1 MKKIVVLF
9 ATAVVAMAFAAN
21 ASAQLSVGAGY
32 GLASHTRITK
42 TGNTTNKI
50 DPLNMSG
57 FYVNGTYEI
66 NFLSKNWGDLSVAP
80 GLTYAF
86 YGKCISEESY
96 KEEGIT
102 FSEKSSRRDHYL
114 DVPVHV
120 KYAYN
125 VIPGT
130 LKLAAFAGPVFSF
143 GLAATSIE
151 KLEEGNDWIK
161 ARSSLYT
168 GKYVVKSS
176 VSEDNASGD
185 EGDTNYSIFDLK
197 LGVGISATLFEKL
210 DFRVAYNVGLLNRVT
225 EKIDGVKAISHTNV
239 LQIGV
244 AYNF

>member
-32 GLASHTRITK
+32 GLASHTAAIKGDGAKITA
-42 TGNTTNKI
+42 
-50 DPLNMSG
+50 DPTNMSG

-80 GLTYAF
+80 GLTYSF
-86 YGKCISEESY
+86 YGKCLEEESER
-96 KEEGIT
+96 EEGI
-102 FSEKSSRRDHYL
+102 SYQYKNSRRDHYL

-125 VIPGT
+125 VVPGT

-143 GLAATSIE
+143 GLAATDIE
-151 KLEEGNDWIK
+151 KTKLGDEWTK
-161 ARSSLYT
+161 SRSSLYT

-176 VSEDNASGD
+176 AAEENISGD
-185 EGDTNYSIFDLK
+185 DGDTNYSIFDLK

>member
-9 ATAVVAMAFAAN
+9 ATAVVAMAFAAS

-42 TGNTTNKI
+42 TGNTTNTV

-86 YGKCISEESY
+86 YGKCISEEST
-96 KEEGIT
+96 KEDGIS

-143 GLAATSIE
+143 GLSSKTIMR
-151 KLEEGNDWIK
+151 EEYGND
-161 ARSSLYT
+161 YT
-168 GKYVVKSS
+168 VSRLGNYSGKYVVKSS
-176 VSEDNASGD
+176 FAEDNEKGD
-185 EGDTNYSIFDLK
+185 LGDTGYSMFDLK
-197 LGVGISATLFEKL
+197 FGFGIAATIFEKI
-210 DFRVAYNVGLLNRVT
+210 DFRIAYNVGILDRYSS
-225 EKIDGVKAISHTNV
+225 DSYSSHTNV